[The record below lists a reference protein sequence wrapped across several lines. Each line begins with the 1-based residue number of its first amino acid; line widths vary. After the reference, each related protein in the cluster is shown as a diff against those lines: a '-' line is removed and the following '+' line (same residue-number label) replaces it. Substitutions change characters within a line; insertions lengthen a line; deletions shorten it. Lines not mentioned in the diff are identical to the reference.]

1 MPDLVLKSDILAP
14 EPEKTL
20 KFSLY
25 HPSKI
30 LGMVPELIKE
40 IFKISGTNLFEDEI
54 KWDTSGNVTKF
65 YGSWRGKDAK
75 DARAT
80 VWSKIKVLGEQS
92 PKDKKG
98 SIEILISG
106 ELIVKLPYKNI
117 LEKAIARLYSYWF
130 YSEKRRKYT
139 TEAKGRLDILENEI
153 RRIFEVRG
161 REI

>member
-30 LGMVPELIKE
+30 LSMIPELIKE
-40 IFKISGTNLFEDEI
+40 IFRISGTNLFEDEI
-54 KWDTSGNVTKF
+54 KWDTSGDITKF
-65 YGSWRGKDAK
+65 YGSWRCKDTK

-80 VWSKIKVLGEQS
+80 VWPKVKVMGEQS

-98 SIEILISG
+98 SITIWISG

-117 LEKAIARLYSYWF
+117 LEKSLARLYSYWF
-130 YSEKRRKYT
+130 YSEKRRKYIA
-139 TEAKGRLDILENEI
+139 EAKDKLDVLENEM

-161 REI
+161 R

>member
-1 MPDLVLKSDILAP
+1 MADLVLKSDILAP
-14 EPEKTL
+14 EHEKTL

-30 LGMVPELIKE
+30 LGMIPELIKE
-40 IFKISGTNLFEDEI
+40 IFRIGGTNLFEDEI
-54 KWDTSGNVTKF
+54 KWDTSGDITKF
-65 YGSWRGKDAK
+65 SGSWRGKVPK
-75 DARAT
+75 DARSS
-80 VWSKIKVLGEQS
+80 VWPKVKVLGEQF

-98 SIEILISG
+98 SITILISG

-117 LEKAIARLYSYWF
+117 LEKTIARLYSYWF

-139 TEAKGRLDILENEI
+139 AEAKARLNILEDEM

-161 REI
+161 R

>member
-14 EPEKTL
+14 EHEKTL

-30 LGMVPELIKE
+30 LGMVPELIKD
-40 IFKISGTNLFEDEI
+40 IFRIGGTNLFEDEI
-54 KWDTSGNVTKF
+54 KWDTSGDITKF
-65 YGSWRGKDAK
+65 YGSWRGKDGK
-75 DARAT
+75 DVRTT
-80 VWSKIKVLGEQS
+80 VWPKVKVLGEQS

-98 SIEILISG
+98 SITILISA
-106 ELIVKLPYKNI
+106 ELIVKFPYKNI
-117 LEKAIARLYSYWF
+117 LEKALARLYSYWF

-139 TEAKGRLDILENEI
+139 VEAKDKLDVLENEI
-153 RRIFEVRG
+153 RGIFEVRG